1 MGHTQQSRSWRGR
14 RHGRVTE
21 ETAVLV
27 RARRAHGVAQV
38 AVLLLGSGRE
48 RGRRMICRR
57 LNWQNPELMWRVC
70 EKAHLSLALLPVF
83 ASLGSVP
90 GRVEPTLEHSVRE
103 LAAVAAAARPTAVVR
118 AHGARIVVAAR
129 IPAAGLLAWVGEG
142 AVGPVVAAAAGA
154 AADFELEH
162 TEVVGGVGVGR
173 VSVVFIGVVS
183 CGVVGE
189 ELAEEGLVGG
199 GEAGGVHIRRGGGE
213 VLGLGA
219 AGEELSGWDVN
230 GGVVERLLG

>member
-1 MGHTQQSRSWRGR
+1 MGHTQQSGSWRRR

-38 AVLLLGSGRE
+38 AVLLLGRGRE
-48 RGRRMICRR
+48 PGRGMICRR
-57 LNWQNPELMWRVC
+57 LNWQNPELTWRVC
-70 EKAHLSLALLPVF
+70 EEAHLPLALLPVF

-90 GRVEPTLEHSVRE
+90 GRVEPTLEHSVSE

-154 AADFELEH
+154 AADLELEH
-162 TEVVGGVGVGR
+162 AEVVGR
-173 VSVVFIGVVS
+173 VSVIFIGVVS

-199 GEAGGVHIRRGGGE
+199 GEEGGVHLRRGGGE